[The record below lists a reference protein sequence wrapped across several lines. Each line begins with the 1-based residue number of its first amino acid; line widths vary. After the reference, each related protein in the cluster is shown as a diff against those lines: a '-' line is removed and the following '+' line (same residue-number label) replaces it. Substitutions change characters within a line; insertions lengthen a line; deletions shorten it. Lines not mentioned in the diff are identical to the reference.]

1 MSIKASRKSMVA
13 VAAVVLAAGAGATAV
28 WAQQLNPGISC
39 LEGSVSALDYS
50 EFASKYRESIWDNKA
65 AVRLVAE
72 SSELELTITDLT
84 GQQVCE
90 ETAELKTKCKFSFSS
105 SYSGTFNIRIDNK
118 LDVANSAY
126 RLCAE

>member
-1 MSIKASRKSMVA
+1 MVA
-13 VAAVVLAAGAGATAV
+13 VVAVALAAGVGATAV
-28 WAQQLNPGISC
+28 WAQQLDPGISC
-39 LEGSVSALDYS
+39 LEGTVAALDYS
-50 EFASKYRESIWDNKA
+50 EFSSRYKESAWDNKG

-72 SSELELTITDLT
+72 TNELELTVTDIN

-90 ETAELKTKCKFSFSS
+90 ETAELKTKCKFNFSND
-105 SYSGTFNIRIDNK
+105 YTGTFVIRIHNK